1 MSSSAYIKL
10 VKTSSQ
16 ETITIQEVKDLLEY
30 YKSITAKTGDQVD
43 WGYSKAAFPYEIKEY
58 TQGDG
63 KRLWLQSLDDRYN
76 TILIGVGTEPI
87 QDSDSTERI
96 QSYIQLTLPENAAMG
111 DKSKANE
118 FCKFL
123 AKKLHA
129 ELQLFNGRIMYFNGR
144 K

>member
-10 VKTSSQ
+10 VKTARQ
-16 ETITIQEVKDLLEY
+16 ETITLEEVKDLLEY

-43 WGYSKAAFPYEIKEY
+43 WGYSRAAFPYEIKEHA
-58 TQGDG
+58 QGDG
-63 KRLWLQSLDDRYN
+63 KWFWLKSVDDRYN
-76 TILIGVGTEPI
+76 TILIGVGTETV
-87 QDSDSTERI
+87 QDADRTDRI

-118 FCKFL
+118 FCRFL
-123 AKKLHA
+123 AKKLQA